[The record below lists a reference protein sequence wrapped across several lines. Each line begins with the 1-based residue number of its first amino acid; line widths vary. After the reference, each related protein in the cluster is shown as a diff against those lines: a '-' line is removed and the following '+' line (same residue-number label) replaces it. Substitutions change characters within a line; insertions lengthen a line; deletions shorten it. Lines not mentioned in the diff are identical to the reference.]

1 MQSAKSFIVSNL
13 SMYDYQNIVQVVGFI
28 CLQGMKKYLKLRK
41 LIALE
46 EAYNSEQQENNYVG
60 PTHTALYFY
69 CYKVCLVPD
78 RVANLRK
85 HFILTYEFLHGTFE
99 NTCQIPRGCLGY
111 ANAEPLGPKN
121 TANAPLPRTDNMS
134 KCPAVAQG
142 RGDGH

>member
-69 CYKVCLVPD
+69 CYKIE
-78 RVANLRK
+78 K
-85 HFILTYEFLHGTFE
+85 TYL
-99 NTCQIPRGCLGY
+99 
-111 ANAEPLGPKN
+111 
-121 TANAPLPRTDNMS
+121 
-134 KCPAVAQG
+134 
-142 RGDGH
+142 